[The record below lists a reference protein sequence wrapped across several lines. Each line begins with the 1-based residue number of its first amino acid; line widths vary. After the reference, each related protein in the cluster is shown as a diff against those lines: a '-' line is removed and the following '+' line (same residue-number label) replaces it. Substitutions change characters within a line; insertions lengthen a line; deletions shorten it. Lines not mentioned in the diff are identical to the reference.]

1 MSVKVIIMVL
11 ASLTF
16 AYSKVDVTKY
26 IKFYYPDSVIE
37 IRNIILSKDQVKR
50 ASKLAKVKIRSR
62 LVSFY
67 LIKDKSGNIVAYAYI
82 DTHRVRT
89 KPETV
94 LYIIT
99 RDGELEVAEVIA
111 FLEPPEYK
119 ADERWLSIFKGKSL
133 YKDKLILRRD
143 IPNITGA
150 TLTARAIT
158 RSVRKVLALWQVV
171 FGDKR

>member
-1 MSVKVIIMVL
+1 MDAKVIIMVL
-11 ASLTF
+11 TSLTF

-37 IRNIILSKDQVKR
+37 VRNIILSKEQVKR
-50 ASKLAKVKIRSR
+50 ASKQAKVKIRSR

-67 LIKDKSGNIVAYAYI
+67 LIKDKAGNIIAYAYI

-94 LYIIT
+94 LYIIN
-99 RDGELEVAEVIA
+99 RKGELEVAEVIA
-111 FLEPPEYK
+111 FQEPPEYK
-119 ADERWLSIFKGKSL
+119 ADERWLNLFKGKSL
-133 YKDKLILRRD
+133 EKDKLTLRRD

-171 FGDKR
+171 FGGEK

>member
-1 MSVKVIIMVL
+1 MSGKIVIMALVFFTL
-11 ASLTF
+11 ALAKF
-16 AYSKVDVTKY
+16 DVTKY
-26 IKFYYPDSVIE
+26 IRFYYPESEVE
-37 IRNIILSKDQVKR
+37 IRNIILTKDQVKR
-50 ASKLAKVKIRSR
+50 ASKIGRVKIRSR

-67 LIKDKSGNIVAYAYI
+67 IIKDKTGNILAYAFI

-94 LYIIT
+94 LYIINKK
-99 RDGELEVAEVIA
+99 GELEVAEVIA
-111 FLEPPEYK
+111 FKEPPEYK
-119 ADERWLSIFKGKSL
+119 ADERWLSLFKGKSL
-133 YKDKLILRRD
+133 EKDKITLRGD

-171 FGDKR
+171 FGGHK